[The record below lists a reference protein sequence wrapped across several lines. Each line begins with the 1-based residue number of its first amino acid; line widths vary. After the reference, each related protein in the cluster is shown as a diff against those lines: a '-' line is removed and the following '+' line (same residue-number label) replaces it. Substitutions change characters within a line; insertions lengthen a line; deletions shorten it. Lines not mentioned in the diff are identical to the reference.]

1 MENTLLRGDDIL
13 VSKISYNF
21 STPRR
26 IPILDKKIPYVNI
39 FEFGKPEINDLII
52 FDFPAKKLFDGT
64 IIEEKFVKR
73 IVACPGDTLQIIAK
87 EIFVNNKKLDLP
99 NTIISIKADMRE
111 KNEPEEGIFPPGK
124 KWNRDFYGPLV
135 IPKKGDTISVTPK
148 NMKEWQNTIVLDH
161 GANDLREEGSVVT
174 LDNMPI
180 REYVFQH
187 DHYFVIGD
195 NMDISRDSR
204 YFGLVNDE
212 MIIGK
217 VLFIYWSMDPNKIA
231 EGPLGFLSGIRS
243 NRMFGG
249 VE

>member
-1 MENTLLRGDDIL
+1 MENTLLRGDDII

-21 STPRR
+21 STPKR
-26 IPILDKKIPYVNI
+26 IPILDKKIPYAKI

-64 IIEEKFVKR
+64 IVEDKFVKR
-73 IVACPGDTLQIIAK
+73 IVAGPGDTLQIIAK
-87 EIFVNNKKLDLP
+87 DIFVNGKKINLP
-99 NTIISIKADMRE
+99 HSIISLKNDLRK

-135 IPKKGDTISVTPK
+135 IPKKGDTISVNPK

-161 GANDLREEGSVVT
+161 GDNNLREEGSVIT

-180 REYVFQH
+180 RQYIFKH

-195 NMDISRDSR
+195 NMDISHDSR
-204 YFGLVNDE
+204 YFGLVNE
-212 MIIGK
+212 QMIIGK
-217 VLFIYWSMDPNKIA
+217 VLFIYWSMDPEKIA
-231 EGPLGFLSGIRS
+231 DGPLGFLSGIRS
-243 NRMFGG
+243 NRMFRS
-249 VE
+249 VD